1 MKRPEK
7 VKVLVRCLAVGE
19 KRYLKN
25 SVLSGA
31 EITPD
36 ILRELAC
43 GSGTLEVVQA
53 APVEKPA
60 ELKPNEEATPLDN
73 TNTIEV
79 ASEEENIDAD
89 TEVDSKKKDTESDK
103 DISKEEEKAV
113 VKKAPTVAKKKTV
126 KASKGN
132 KKK

>member
-7 VKVLVRCLAVGE
+7 VKVKVRCLAVGE